1 MPMIGQPGTFSNLL
15 KGHGAHSRP
24 FLWYDLV
31 SSNPHRIMHIQ
42 VSPDG
47 RFNWDYTP
55 MKRRPGMIMVID
67 QAGEHM
73 VLTKEEARE
82 HWRHFAAQGWERD

>member
-1 MPMIGQPGTFSNLL
+1 MIGQRVTSSNLP
-15 KGHGAHSRP
+15 KGHGAHLRP
-24 FLWYDLV
+24 FLWYYLV
-31 SSNPHRIMHIQ
+31 SRTTPMHIQ

-55 MKRRPGMIMVID
+55 MTNRPGMVMVLD

-73 VLTKEEARE
+73 VLTTEEARE
-82 HWRHFAAQGWERD
+82 HWRHFAAEGWEWI

>member
-1 MPMIGQPGTFSNLL
+1 MPMIGQRVTSSNSL
-15 KGHGAHSRP
+15 KGHGALLRP

-31 SSNPHRIMHIQ
+31 SSNPPTMHIQ

-55 MKRRPGMIMVID
+55 MTNRPGMVMVLD

-73 VLTKEEARE
+73 VLTTEEARE
-82 HWRHFAAQGWERD
+82 HWRHFAAEGWQWI

>member
-1 MPMIGQPGTFSNLL
+1 MGRHPPLSMVLFDQFTPST
-15 KGHGAHSRP
+15 
-24 FLWYDLV
+24 
-31 SSNPHRIMHIQ
+31 MHIQ

-55 MKRRPGMIMVID
+55 MKRRPGMVMVLD

-73 VLTKEEARE
+73 VLTTEEARE
-82 HWRHFAAQGWERD
+82 HWRHFAAEGWQRV